1 MVIIELKDGNAWAF
15 VNLSTKLTRIEMEL
29 FGVNGKSAI
38 RKKKL
43 RFRQFFGKPGS
54 TVHFMVA
61 LNKKSQ
67 KSQN

>member
-43 RFRQFFGKPGS
+43 RFRQFFGKPGIRWS
-54 TVHFMVA
+54 
-61 LNKKSQ
+61 
-67 KSQN
+67 